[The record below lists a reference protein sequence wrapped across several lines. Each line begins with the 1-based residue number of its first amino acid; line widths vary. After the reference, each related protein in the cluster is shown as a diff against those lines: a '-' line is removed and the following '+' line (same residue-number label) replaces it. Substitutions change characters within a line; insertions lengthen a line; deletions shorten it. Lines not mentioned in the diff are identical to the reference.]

1 MKKITLILTLLVII
15 FLPYIVNAYQTGKI
29 IGYIFLQVEKNGE
42 AWYIYPT
49 NGRSYYLGRPTD
61 AFKIMRELGRGI
73 TNSDLANITVG
84 IIGEPIT
91 PFQIKNKI
99 LINGLPFT
107 TQAPYGEWT
116 DQRQQDGCE
125 ESSALMAIKWAR
137 KQNLTQDE
145 ALKEITGIS
154 DWLLT
159 KYGEYRDISAQDMV
173 DWIFKDYFKYD
184 NIKLVKNITI
194 NNIIEELNKGNLII
208 TPMNGQVMH
217 NPYFTPPGPIRHAI
231 VIRGYDPETKK
242 FITNDPGTKRGEL
255 YSYDTAVLYEAIRDY
270 PTGYHEIIAKIE
282 KNMIVIEKEK

>member
-49 NGRSYYLGRPTD
+49 NGKSYYLGRPTD

-99 LINGLPFT
+99 LINGVPFT

-208 TPMNGQVMH
+208 TPMNGRYTH
-217 NPYFTPPGPIRHAI
+217 P
-231 VIRGYDPETKK
+231 
-242 FITNDPGTKRGEL
+242 KRE
-255 YSYDTAVLYEAIRDY
+255 
-270 PTGYHEIIAKIE
+270 
-282 KNMIVIEKEK
+282 